1 MGTIVFQKW
10 GQREITDRAMGKK
23 KGGKKSKKTPEE
35 LAQEEENNAKYA
47 ALGLELMSLSCTRWC
62 TLHLKCTINVH
73 LFFTVHV
80 PVEQTR
86 LANIYDRIASRHGNS
101 ISDLTMYKDMVLES
115 NTLNPLTATM
125 AELGFQG
132 TPEGDPATYPEYDIL
147 YDFKPRQT
155 KCPLPL
161 SNPYHAYDYGA
172 VFADDKNATGSAAK
186 SRGGR

>member
-1 MGTIVFQKW
+1 MEANIK
-10 GQREITDRAMGKK
+10 RYNEIGVEM
-23 KGGKKSKKTPEE
+23 
-35 LAQEEENNAKYA
+35 
-47 ALGLELMSLSCTRWC
+47 MSLACTRWC

-132 TPEGDPATYPEYDIL
+132 TPEGNPATYPEYDIL
-147 YDFKPRQT
+147 YGQFCSLSDLIDSIGKTAADFKPRQT
-155 KCPLPL
+155 KCPLLL

>member
-1 MGTIVFQKW
+1 MCIRDRYQRRVRGRRFQLWCCLRGAEETMGK
-10 GQREITDRAMGKK
+10 KK
-23 KGGKKSKKTPEE
+23 KGGKKSKKTPED
-35 LAQEEENNAKYA
+35 LAAEEANNKKYA
-47 ALGLELMSLSCTRWC
+47 DLGLELMALTSTRWC

-101 ISDLTMYKDMVLES
+101 ISELTMYKEQVYES
-115 NTLNPLTATM
+115 NILGPHTSTM

-155 KCPLPL
+155 KCPLLL
-161 SNPYHAYDYGA
+161 SNPYNAYDYGA
-172 VFADDKNATGSAAK
+172 VFDQE
-186 SRGGR
+186 